1 MISLQSLKEC
11 AIIDCWDS
19 PDFGGYMDF
28 NNWMNKKTDMVEK
41 YLCKTV
47 TEHKNPQNLIYRA
60 MNYSLLSGGKRLRP
74 VLLLAS
80 YELFKDNEEAALP
93 FACAM
98 EMIHTYSLIHDDL
111 PAMDNDDYRRGKL
124 SNHKKF
130 GEAAAILAGDG
141 LLNKAFETGLCAAL
155 EGEIDMSNAVKALA
169 EIAKSSGSDG
179 MIGGQV
185 VDMFGHEQ
193 IHTLEDLKYMYSL
206 KTGAIIKSSI
216 TAGANLGGA
225 SEEQLLALESYAEK
239 IGLAFQIEDDIL
251 DVTST
256 LEKLGKAIG
265 SDQANNKVTYLTFT
279 SIEEAQRDLEKLT
292 EEAVESLSIFGSKA
306 TNLVELARYLTRRD
320 H

>member
-1 MISLQSLKEC
+1 
-11 AIIDCWDS
+11 
-19 PDFGGYMDF
+19 MDF
-28 NNWMNKKTDMVEK
+28 KIWMNEKINNVEQ
-41 YLCKTV
+41 YLKDII
-47 TEHKNPQNLIYRA
+47 TEIENPQRLIYEA

-74 VLLLAS
+74 VLLLGS
-80 YELFKDNEEAALP
+80 YELFQDNEEAALP

-111 PAMDNDDYRRGKL
+111 PAMDNDDYRRGRL

-141 LLNKAFETGLCAAL
+141 LLNKAFETGLTATL
-155 EGEIDMSNAVKALA
+155 NNKINMSNAVKALA

-185 VDMFGHEQ
+185 VDMFGHEK
-193 IHTLEDLKYMYSL
+193 ISTIEDLKYMYLL
-206 KTGAIIKSSI
+206 KTGAIIKSSV
-216 TAGANLGGA
+216 TAGAMLGGA
-225 SEEQLLALESYAEK
+225 DEKQLAALERYAEK

-265 SDQANNKVTYLTFT
+265 SDAANNKITYLSFV
-279 SIEEAQRDLEKLT
+279 SIEEAQSTVVKFT
-292 EEAVESLSIFGSKA
+292 EEAIESLSIFGEKA
-306 TNLVELARYLTRRD
+306 VYLIQLAKYLTNRD

>member
-1 MISLQSLKEC
+1 
-11 AIIDCWDS
+11 
-19 PDFGGYMDF
+19 
-28 NNWMNKKTDMVEK
+28 MNFKIWINEKTNMVEH
-41 YLCKTV
+41 YLNDVIIENEK
-47 TEHKNPQNLIYRA
+47 PQKLIYNA

-74 VLLLAS
+74 VLLLGS
-80 YELFKDNEEAALP
+80 YELFKDNVEEALP

-111 PAMDNDDYRRGKL
+111 PAMDNDDYRRGRL

-141 LLNKAFETGLCAAL
+141 LLNKAFETGLMAAL
-155 EGEIDMSNAVKALA
+155 NSNLNMKNAIKALA
-169 EIAKSSGSDG
+169 EIALSSGSDG

-185 VDMFGHEQ
+185 VDMFSHDK
-193 IHTLEDLKYMYSL
+193 ISTIEDLKYMYSL

-216 TAGANLGGA
+216 TAGAMLGGA
-225 SEEQLLALESYAEK
+225 DERQLLALESYAEK

-251 DVTST
+251 DITST

-265 SDQANNKVTYLTFT
+265 SDEANKKITYLSFV
-279 SIEEAQRDLEKLT
+279 SIEEAQHQVEKLT
-292 EEAVESLSIFGSKA
+292 EQAIESLSIFEEKSYY
-306 TNLVELARYLTRRD
+306 LIELAKYLTNRD